1 MDILVGDTLYF
12 SATDGSTGSE
22 LWAHNTSNHSTW
34 RVADIF
40 SGSTTSWPGAYMHIL
55 VGDTI
60 YFSADDGSTG
70 HELWAHDTSNHS
82 TWQVAD
88 INSGSGSSY
97 AGSYISMLVGDT
109 LYFGAN
115 DGSTGYE
122 LWAHNTSNL
131 STWRVIDLN
140 SGSGHGYPGYST
152 GDAGETLVGD
162 TLYFAGNDGSTGREL
177 WAHNT
182 SNHSTWQVADIYS
195 GLSSNPGTYMM
206 ITVGDTLYFDAS
218 DGTYRHELWAH
229 DTSNQSTWRV
239 ADINSGAG
247 SSNPGQYMDG
257 FLVGDTVYFS
267 AADGSD
273 GSELWAHD
281 TSNHSTWQVADINTG
296 SGHSNPGE
304 YLTIIVGDTLYFDA
318 SDGSN
323 SHSLWAH
330 DTSNRSTWRVSDIAV
345 SGHSYPDTVRRGA
358 GELLVG
364 DTLYFSASDGTTGDE
379 WWAHDTSNHSTW
391 QVADINSGAGNS
403 APGQHMEGFLVGD
416 TMYFSASDGSDG
428 RELWAHRPLS
438 IGYNTNTGGAVTS
451 WAINNTSLP
460 TGLTFSTSNGTIYGT
475 PTQLWNRT
483 AYKVWANNS
492 GGSSVAYLNIT
503 VVDELPTISYSPEN
517 LTLTNNTA
525 SSDLPLAPT
534 ITGSGVITSW
544 ELNNT
549 NLPTGISF
557 GSSNGTLYG
566 TATQLWT
573 RTSYMVWA
581 NNSGGS
587 VVAYFNLTVIDQVPS
602 GITYSPENVTLTNN
616 TASSDLPLV
625 PSITGSGAITSWEL
639 NNTNLP
645 TGISFGS
652 ANGTLYGTATQLW
665 TTTAYKV
672 WANNSGG
679 SVVAYFNLTVNDQ
692 VPTGITYSPE
702 NVTLTNNTASSDL
715 PLVPSLSGSGAITS
729 WTLNNTNLPT
739 GISFGSTNGTLYGT
753 ATQLWTTTA
762 YKVWANNSGG
772 SVVAYFNLTVNDQ
785 VPTGITYSPENVTLT
800 NNTASSDLPLAP
812 TITGSGAI
820 TSWTLNNTNLP
831 SGISFG
837 STNGTLYGTATQLWT
852 RTSYKVWANNSGGS
866 VVAYF
871 NLTVND
877 QVPSGIT
884 YTPENVT
891 LTNNT
896 ASSDLPL
903 VPSITGSGTI
913 TSWELNNTNLPS
925 GISFGSSNGTLYGTA
940 TQLWTR
946 TSYKVWAN
954 NSGGSVVAYFNLTVN
969 DQVPSGITYSPENV
983 TLTNN
988 TASSDLPLVPSITG
1002 SGAITSWTL
1011 NNTNLP
1017 SGISFGSSN
1026 GTLYGTATQLWTT
1039 TAYKVWAN
1047 NTGGSVVAYFNLTVN
1062 DQVPFRNHIQSRK
1075 MSHSRTT
1082 QHRVTCHL
1090 FQA

>member
-1 MDILVGDTLYF
+1 MTL
-12 SATDGSTGSE
+12 
-22 LWAHNTSNHSTW
+22 
-34 RVADIF
+34 
-40 SGSTTSWPGAYMHIL
+40 
-55 VGDTI
+55 
-60 YFSADDGSTG
+60 
-70 HELWAHDTSNHS
+70 
-82 TWQVAD
+82 
-88 INSGSGSSY
+88 
-97 AGSYISMLVGDT
+97 
-109 LYFGAN
+109 
-115 DGSTGYE
+115 
-122 LWAHNTSNL
+122 
-131 STWRVIDLN
+131 
-140 SGSGHGYPGYST
+140 
-152 GDAGETLVGD
+152 
-162 TLYFAGNDGSTGREL
+162 
-177 WAHNT
+177 
-182 SNHSTWQVADIYS
+182 
-195 GLSSNPGTYMM
+195 
-206 ITVGDTLYFDAS
+206 
-218 DGTYRHELWAH
+218 
-229 DTSNQSTWRV
+229 
-239 ADINSGAG
+239 
-247 SSNPGQYMDG
+247 
-257 FLVGDTVYFS
+257 
-267 AADGSD
+267 
-273 GSELWAHD
+273 
-281 TSNHSTWQVADINTG
+281 
-296 SGHSNPGE
+296 
-304 YLTIIVGDTLYFDA
+304 IVGDTLYFDA
-318 SDGSN
+318 SNGSN
-323 SHSLWAH
+323 SHALWAH
-330 DTSNRSTWRVSDIAV
+330 DTSNLSTWRVSDIAV
-345 SGHSYPDTVRRGA
+345 SGHSYPETGRRGA

-364 DTLYFSASDGTTGDE
+364 DTIYFSASDGSSGDE
-379 WWAHDTSNHSTW
+379 LWAHDTSNHSTW
-391 QVADINSGAGNS
+391 RVADINSGAGNS
-403 APGQHMEGFLVGD
+403 YPGNHMEGFLVGD
-416 TMYFSASDGSDG
+416 TMYFSADDGSDG

-772 SVVAYFNLTVNDQ
+772 S
-785 VPTGITYSPENVTLT
+785 G
-800 NNTASSDLPLAP
+800 
-812 TITGSGAI
+812 
-820 TSWTLNNTNLP
+820 
-831 SGISFG
+831 
-837 STNGTLYGTATQLWT
+837 
-852 RTSYKVWANNSGGS
+852 
-866 VVAYF
+866 
-871 NLTVND
+871 
-877 QVPSGIT
+877 
-884 YTPENVT
+884 
-891 LTNNT
+891 
-896 ASSDLPL
+896 
-903 VPSITGSGTI
+903 
-913 TSWELNNTNLPS
+913 
-925 GISFGSSNGTLYGTA
+925 
-940 TQLWTR
+940 
-946 TSYKVWAN
+946 
-954 NSGGSVVAYFNLTVN
+954 
-969 DQVPSGITYSPENV
+969 
-983 TLTNN
+983 
-988 TASSDLPLVPSITG
+988 
-1002 SGAITSWTL
+1002 
-1011 NNTNLP
+1011 
-1017 SGISFGSSN
+1017 
-1026 GTLYGTATQLWTT
+1026 
-1039 TAYKVWAN
+1039 
-1047 NTGGSVVAYFNLTVN
+1047 
-1062 DQVPFRNHIQSRK
+1062 
-1075 MSHSRTT
+1075 M
-1082 QHRVTCHL
+1082 
-1090 FQA
+1090 